1 VLQKNEQAAVYTG
14 IGGLNRMELRLTAL
28 SAGMEY
34 GTVIGWRKQEG
45 DPVEAG
51 EAILEL
57 EADKVNYEIESPVT
71 GTLST
76 IVAIQGDEIAVGEIL
91 AIIDQAAASEQEEAE
106 RG

>member
-1 VLQKNEQAAVYTG
+1 
-14 IGGLNRMELRLTAL
+14 MELRLTAL

-51 EAILEL
+51 AAILEL